1 MVFVFLSNFSTI
13 LYFLTVY
20 LKFVGFSA
28 VAISSMLLAYQ
39 LSKFL
44 LEIPTGYISDRFG
57 RKTSGV
63 LGIIGVIVYYLT
75 LLFSRSPLVLIVS
88 FALKG
93 LSIACLSGSFEAIY
107 IDSVPASSLVQLNV
121 IERFIFYAS
130 YGLSAFL
137 GGWIS
142 VSHAYQFGLVC
153 DIAAMALSILVVLG
167 MKEPENSSAGTS
179 TQSTRTSV
187 KTIVQMVGKNKQL
200 IASYIMDASQAF
212 AFVALEDYFTMILN
226 ERGMDSVT
234 AGLTI
239 AAQLIISATIGFIV
253 PTLISRVNQNHFA
266 RITACIRLLLTA
278 VFLLPITPVWLLPA
292 LYVLQTI
299 AYALFA
305 PIKYSLFQNAIE
317 PVWRCS
323 MISVQSQMVAL
334 GAIAFYLLNTALCTC
349 IGVRSVLLLALALS
363 ASVYVPAL
371 FQLTKT
377 NSSRS

>member
-1 MVFVFLSNFSTI
+1 MAFVFLSNFSTI

-63 LGIIGVIVYYLT
+63 LGIIGVIVYYLA

-107 IDSVPASSLVQLNV
+107 IDSVPASSLVRLNV
-121 IERFIFYAS
+121 IERFIFYTS
-130 YGLSAFL
+130 YGLSALL

-142 VSHAYQFGLVC
+142 VSHAYQFGLAC
-153 DIAAMALSILVVLG
+153 DIAAMTLSILVVLG
-167 MKEPENSSAGTS
+167 MKEPKSSASVNAQGTKA
-179 TQSTRTSV
+179 SV
-187 KTIVQMVGKNKQL
+187 KAIARMVCKNKAL
-200 IASYIMDASQAF
+200 VASYIMDASQAF
-212 AFVALEDYFTMILN
+212 AFVALEDYFTMLLN
-226 ERGMDSVT
+226 DRGMDSIA
-234 AGLTI
+234 AGLTV
-239 AAQLIISATIGFIV
+239 AVQLIISAAIGFVV
-253 PTLISRVNQNHFA
+253 PALISKVNENHFA
-266 RITACIRLLLTA
+266 RVTACIRLLLTA
-278 VFLLPITPVWLLPA
+278 AFLLPITPVWLLPT

-305 PIKYSLFQNAIE
+305 PIKYSLFQNTIE
-317 PVWRCS
+317 PAWRCS

-334 GAIAFYLLNTALCTC
+334 GAIAFYVLNTALCAC
-349 IGVRSVLLLALALS
+349 IGVRSVLLVALVLS
-363 ASVYVPAL
+363 AGAYVPAL
-371 FQLTKT
+371 FRLTKT
-377 NSSRS
+377 RSSRS

>member
-1 MVFVFLSNFSTI
+1 MAFVFLSNFSTI
-13 LYFLTVY
+13 LYFLTIY

-63 LGIIGVIVYYLT
+63 LGIIGVIVYYLA
-75 LLFSRSPLVLIVS
+75 LLFSRSPLVLIAS

-130 YGLSAFL
+130 YGLSALL

-153 DIAAMALSILVVLG
+153 DIAAMALSVLVVLG
-167 MKEPENSSAGTS
+167 MKEPGCHTNMNV
-179 TQSTRTSV
+179 QSTRTSV

-226 ERGMDSVT
+226 DRGMDSVT
-234 AGLTI
+234 AGLTV
-239 AAQLIISATIGFIV
+239 AVQLIISAAIGFIV
-253 PTLISRVNQNHFA
+253 PALISRVSQNHFA

-278 VFLLPITPVWLLPA
+278 AFLLPITPVWLLPA
-292 LYVLQTI
+292 LYISQTI

-317 PVWRCS
+317 PAWRCS